1 MIRASLEA
9 IEVQVLPLID
19 TGSAEGSQQGEIT
32 VNIFE
37 DVAVSTASHEPMT
50 NAAWATAASP
60 GLFSTGGMAL
70 LIVAAL
76 GMMFLMVRRVGQN
89 VSASPDS
96 TAVVEPTL
104 LVDDVDVLGEVDDTD
119 VVLDGVEINNDEVRR
134 KVMLDQIREAVQAHP
149 EESAS
154 VLRRWTRTET

>member
-1 MIRASLEA
+1 MDNAS
-9 IEVQVLPLID
+9 
-19 TGSAEGSQQGEIT
+19 
-32 VNIFE
+32 
-37 DVAVSTASHEPMT
+37 
-50 NAAWATAASP
+50 WATAASP

-70 LIVAAL
+70 LIVAAW
-76 GMMFLMVRRVGQN
+76 GMMFLMVRKVGQN
-89 VSASPDS
+89 VSTTPDS
-96 TAVVEPTL
+96 TAVLEPTL
-104 LVDDVDVLGEVDDTD
+104 LIDDVDVLGEVDDAD